1 MIMNILV
8 TPESSGSCSPES
20 SAGDSPP
27 SDLIHSSS
35 ANGIDDPS
43 PAEIPSPPSP
53 LNKLLQAI
61 DEDRINVPLS
71 SETKMKIL
79 RWLGKQ
85 DSSKMVSSL
94 YFCSG
99 NKGFSGHPQI

>member
-1 MIMNILV
+1 MNISV
-8 TPESSGSCSPES
+8 TPESSGSCTPES

-43 PAEIPSPPSP
+43 PAQIPSPPSP

-61 DEDRINVPLS
+61 DEDRINFPLS
-71 SETKMKIL
+71 TESKMKIL
-79 RWLGKQ
+79 RWLNKQ
-85 DSSKMVSSL
+85 DSSKMVSHLPLLCETATEYS
-94 YFCSG
+94 
-99 NKGFSGHPQI
+99 QI